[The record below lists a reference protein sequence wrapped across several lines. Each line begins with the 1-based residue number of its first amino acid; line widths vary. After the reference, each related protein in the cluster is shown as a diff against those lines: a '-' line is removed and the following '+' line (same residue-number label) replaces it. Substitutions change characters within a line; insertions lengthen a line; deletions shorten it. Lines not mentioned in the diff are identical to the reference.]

1 MISYSYAIIFALA
14 SLLGIG
20 SSDFLYKMARSGGAT
35 PEAFLLLQAVFFNLT
50 DVAALLLTHQQMMFT
65 ITLIISGLSEAVMLY
80 AAFLIF
86 ITSLKAID
94 VSSGAPIFRL
104 NFLITSLLAYIML
117 GEKFGITQLLGSVFS
132 ILAII
137 FFSWRGGSSFAE
149 VRNIVMTL
157 VAMILYG
164 LSGFVYKVALG
175 FGINPVALITMQG
188 LSFITIAFLYSAY
201 KGKLTFSKA
210 EVSKAPFCGV
220 LLSFSLIV
228 LNEALKLQPVNIIY
242 PISQLSFTFT
252 SVLGFI
258 ILGEKLDAYKLLG
271 IISAMVAVVTL
282 AL

>member
-137 FFSWRGGSSFAE
+137 FFSWRGGSLFAE

-175 FGINPVALITMQG
+175 FGINPVALIT
-188 LSFITIAFLYSAY
+188 
-201 KGKLTFSKA
+201 
-210 EVSKAPFCGV
+210 
-220 LLSFSLIV
+220 
-228 LNEALKLQPVNIIY
+228 
-242 PISQLSFTFT
+242 
-252 SVLGFI
+252 
-258 ILGEKLDAYKLLG
+258 
-271 IISAMVAVVTL
+271 
-282 AL
+282 